1 MIEGSNDGKE
11 FKKLNEAKFPSLKET
26 EVVRENKSFSC
37 AIPTGAAYKFY
48 RFTLLNLKKLPKWH
62 PGKGTPAWIFVD
74 ELFLN

>member
-1 MIEGSNDGKE
+1 
-11 FKKLNEAKFPSLKET
+11 
-26 EVVRENKSFSC
+26 VVRENKSFSC
-37 AIPTGAAYKFY
+37 TIPAGASFKFY